1 MSIPGFRT
9 GSNRDCA
16 LDGMPGFMQCRRAGP
31 GPGRARSTLVDLS
44 SEWSNET
51 VAQRTEIVFTDDLDG
66 GPADETV
73 RFGID
78 GTQYEIDL
86 SKAHAAEL
94 RLPPGAGSRRASRPA
109 ARRGPSPS
117 DIRAWARSEG
127 IEVKDKGRVPAEL
140 V

>member
-1 MSIPGFRT
+1 
-9 GSNRDCA
+9 
-16 LDGMPGFMQCRRAGP
+16 
-31 GPGRARSTLVDLS
+31 
-44 SEWSNET
+44 

-94 RLPPGAGSRRASRPA
+94 RAALQPFVDSARRAPATPGRRRAGRPA
-109 ARRGPSPS
+109 ARRGPNPS
-117 DIRAWARSEG
+117 DVRAWARSEG

-140 V
+140 VVKFQAAEQ

>member
-1 MSIPGFRT
+1 
-9 GSNRDCA
+9 
-16 LDGMPGFMQCRRAGP
+16 
-31 GPGRARSTLVDLS
+31 
-44 SEWSNET
+44 

-86 SKAHAAEL
+86 SKTHADEL
-94 RLPPGAGSRRASRPA
+94 RSALQPFVDSARRAAAGSAKRAARPA
-109 ARRGPSPS
+109 ARRAGPTPS
-117 DIRAWARSEG
+117 DVRAWARSEG

-140 V
+140 VVKFQAAGQ

>member
-1 MSIPGFRT
+1 M
-9 GSNRDCA
+9 
-16 LDGMPGFMQCRRAGP
+16 
-31 GPGRARSTLVDLS
+31 
-44 SEWSNET
+44 
-51 VAQRTEIVFTDDLDG
+51 AQRTEIVFTDDLDG

-86 SKAHAAEL
+86 SKAHAGEL
-94 RLPPGAGSRRASRPA
+94 RAALQPFVAGARRAAAPAASRRAGARPA

-117 DIRAWARSEG
+117 DVRAWARSEG

-140 V
+140 VVKFQAAGQ

>member
-1 MSIPGFRT
+1 
-9 GSNRDCA
+9 
-16 LDGMPGFMQCRRAGP
+16 
-31 GPGRARSTLVDLS
+31 
-44 SEWSNET
+44 

-86 SKAHAAEL
+86 SKTHADEL
-94 RLPPGAGSRRASRPA
+94 RSALEPFVASARRAAAAAGGGGGKRPARSA
-109 ARRGPSPS
+109 ARRGGPSPS
-117 DIRAWARSEG
+117 DVRAWARSEG

-140 V
+140 VVKFQEAGQ

>member
-1 MSIPGFRT
+1 
-9 GSNRDCA
+9 
-16 LDGMPGFMQCRRAGP
+16 
-31 GPGRARSTLVDLS
+31 
-44 SEWSNET
+44 

-86 SKAHAAEL
+86 SKAHAGQL
-94 RLPPGAGSRRASRPA
+94 RSALQPFVASARRAAAGSGSRRAGRPA

-117 DIRAWARSEG
+117 DVRAWARSEG

-140 V
+140 VVKFQAAEQ

>member
-1 MSIPGFRT
+1 
-9 GSNRDCA
+9 
-16 LDGMPGFMQCRRAGP
+16 
-31 GPGRARSTLVDLS
+31 
-44 SEWSNET
+44 

-86 SKAHAAEL
+86 SKAHAGEL
-94 RLPPGAGSRRASRPA
+94 RTALEPFVASARRVTAAGGGATRRAATRPA

-117 DIRAWARSEG
+117 DVRAWARSEG

-140 V
+140 VVKFQAAGQ

>member
-1 MSIPGFRT
+1 
-9 GSNRDCA
+9 
-16 LDGMPGFMQCRRAGP
+16 
-31 GPGRARSTLVDLS
+31 
-44 SEWSNET
+44 

-86 SKAHAAEL
+86 SKTHADEL
-94 RLPPGAGSRRASRPA
+94 RAALQPFVASARRVSAAGSKRAAARPA
-109 ARRGPSPS
+109 ARRGGPSPS
-117 DIRAWARSEG
+117 DVRAWARSEG

-140 V
+140 VVKFQAAGQ

>member
-1 MSIPGFRT
+1 
-9 GSNRDCA
+9 
-16 LDGMPGFMQCRRAGP
+16 
-31 GPGRARSTLVDLS
+31 
-44 SEWSNET
+44 

-86 SKAHAAEL
+86 SKAHAGEL
-94 RLPPGAGSRRASRPA
+94 RSALQPYVASARRVTSGGAGGAGGSRRASRSA
-109 ARRGPSPS
+109 ARRGPDPS
-117 DIRAWARSEG
+117 DVRAWARSEG

-140 V
+140 VVKFQAAGQ

>member
-1 MSIPGFRT
+1 
-9 GSNRDCA
+9 
-16 LDGMPGFMQCRRAGP
+16 
-31 GPGRARSTLVDLS
+31 
-44 SEWSNET
+44 

-86 SKAHAAEL
+86 SKAHAGQL
-94 RLPPGAGSRRASRPA
+94 RSALQPFVDSARRATAGSGSRRPGRPA
-109 ARRGPSPS
+109 ARRGPNPS
-117 DIRAWARSEG
+117 DVRAWARSEG

-140 V
+140 VVKFQAAEQ

>member
-1 MSIPGFRT
+1 
-9 GSNRDCA
+9 
-16 LDGMPGFMQCRRAGP
+16 
-31 GPGRARSTLVDLS
+31 
-44 SEWSNET
+44 

-86 SKAHAAEL
+86 SKAHAGEL
-94 RLPPGAGSRRASRPA
+94 RSALEPFVASARRVTAAGGGGGSRRASRPA
-109 ARRGPSPS
+109 ARRGPNPS
-117 DIRAWARSEG
+117 DVRAWARSEG

-140 V
+140 VVKFQAGGQ

>member
-1 MSIPGFRT
+1 
-9 GSNRDCA
+9 
-16 LDGMPGFMQCRRAGP
+16 
-31 GPGRARSTLVDLS
+31 
-44 SEWSNET
+44 

-86 SKAHAAEL
+86 SKAHAGEL
-94 RLPPGAGSRRASRPA
+94 RSVLQPFVASARRATSGAGGGAGSRRGSRPA
-109 ARRGPSPS
+109 SRRGPNPS
-117 DIRAWARSEG
+117 EVRAWARSEG

-140 V
+140 VVKFQAAGQ

>member
-1 MSIPGFRT
+1 
-9 GSNRDCA
+9 
-16 LDGMPGFMQCRRAGP
+16 
-31 GPGRARSTLVDLS
+31 
-44 SEWSNET
+44 

-86 SKAHAAEL
+86 SKPHAGEL
-94 RLPPGAGSRRASRPA
+94 RSALEPFIASARRVTAAGGGSRRASRPA
-109 ARRGPSPS
+109 ARRGPNPS
-117 DIRAWARSEG
+117 DVRAWARSEG

-140 V
+140 VVKFQTAGQ

>member
-1 MSIPGFRT
+1 
-9 GSNRDCA
+9 
-16 LDGMPGFMQCRRAGP
+16 
-31 GPGRARSTLVDLS
+31 
-44 SEWSNET
+44 

-86 SKAHAAEL
+86 SKVHAGEL
-94 RLPPGAGSRRASRPA
+94 RSVLQPFVASARRVTSGAGGGSRRGNRAAS
-109 ARRGPSPS
+109 RRGPNPS
-117 DIRAWARSEG
+117 DVRAWARSEG

-140 V
+140 VVKFQAAGQ

>member
-1 MSIPGFRT
+1 
-9 GSNRDCA
+9 
-16 LDGMPGFMQCRRAGP
+16 
-31 GPGRARSTLVDLS
+31 
-44 SEWSNET
+44 

-94 RLPPGAGSRRASRPA
+94 RSALQPFVASARRVTAAGNRRAGRASSRRS
-109 ARRGPSPS
+109 GPSPS
-117 DIRAWARSEG
+117 DVRAWARSEG

-140 V
+140 MVKFQAAGQ

>member
-1 MSIPGFRT
+1 
-9 GSNRDCA
+9 
-16 LDGMPGFMQCRRAGP
+16 
-31 GPGRARSTLVDLS
+31 
-44 SEWSNET
+44 

-86 SKAHAAEL
+86 SKTHADQL
-94 RLPPGAGSRRASRPA
+94 RSALQPFVASARRVTAAGSKRPARPA
-109 ARRGPSPS
+109 ARRGGPSPS
-117 DIRAWARSEG
+117 DVRAWARSEG

-140 V
+140 VVKFQAAGQ

>member
-1 MSIPGFRT
+1 
-9 GSNRDCA
+9 
-16 LDGMPGFMQCRRAGP
+16 
-31 GPGRARSTLVDLS
+31 
-44 SEWSNET
+44 

-86 SKAHAAEL
+86 SKAHAGEL
-94 RLPPGAGSRRASRPA
+94 RAALQPFVAGARRAAAPAGRRAAARPA

-117 DIRAWARSEG
+117 DVRAWARSEG

-140 V
+140 VVKFQAAGQ

>member
-1 MSIPGFRT
+1 
-9 GSNRDCA
+9 
-16 LDGMPGFMQCRRAGP
+16 
-31 GPGRARSTLVDLS
+31 
-44 SEWSNET
+44 

-86 SKAHAAEL
+86 SKAHAGEL
-94 RLPPGAGSRRASRPA
+94 RTALEPFVASARRATAAGGGGTRRAAARPA

-117 DIRAWARSEG
+117 DVRAWARSEG

-140 V
+140 VVKFQAAGQ